1 MRAALTTAANQIRA
15 FAERQ
20 LPASWSKEPVP
31 GLTTGQ
37 LVRPLG
43 SVGCYVPSGR
53 HPLPSTLLMTAIP
66 AQVAG
71 VERIVVVSPKPAPE
85 TLAAAH
91 LLGITEFYRLGG
103 AHAVAALAYGTATLP
118 RVDKIVGPGNLY
130 VTAAK
135 RLVAFDCA
143 IDMLAGPTEIVVTS
157 ERGNA
162 AEIASDLVAQAEHDP
177 EALAIFITTRADLA
191 KEVIAEAKSRSRNN
205 AVAREALDRNGLVIV
220 ASSVEE
226 ARAITNRL
234 APEHLTVDAASDLDW
249 VQNAGSV
256 FVGRWSAQPM
266 GDYISGPNH
275 TLPTGG
281 MARVRGGLSVNDF
294 VKLITV
300 QEYTAKGIRSLG
312 PHAALLAEAEGL
324 TGPRR
329 SDSHTHRQR
338 GGPVSEAATTL
349 VPAPRASR
357 TGHEGVSPSAR
368 QPRHAAP
375 GLQREHLACSP
386 KVREVLGCISAG
398 SLTRYPE
405 REPVE
410 AIVAAHLGLAPAQ
423 IALTNGVDEAIHV
436 LFEAFLEEGD
446 ELLLPVPTYTMYEVY
461 ASATDAR
468 VVSVQAADDLPFPS
482 SACLPRSPRAP
493 RSSPSPIP
501 TAPPAPRQYARSYWN
516 SPRARLMPFCW
527 SMRLTSTFTAKP

>member
-1 MRAALTTAANQIRA
+1 LLASLERRGGAALDAVLPAVKRIVSDVRKRGDRALLRYAAQFDGLAGIETMRVTTEEMTSAWNSIDPKMQQALTTAADQIRS
-15 FAERQ
+15 FAVNQ
-20 LPASWSKEPVP
+20 LPASWSDEPIP

-71 VERIVVVSPKPAPE
+71 VGRIAVVSPKPAPE

-103 AHAVAALAYGTATLP
+103 AHAVGALAYGTATIQ

-157 ERGNA
+157 ERSDPA
-162 AEIASDLVAQAEHDP
+162 DIASDLVAQAEHDP

-191 KEVIAEAKSRSRNN
+191 KEVIGEAKLRSRDN
-205 AVAREALDRNGLVIV
+205 AVARQALDRNGLVIV
-220 ASSVEE
+220 AASVAE
-226 ARAITNRL
+226 ARQITNRL

-281 MARVRGGLSVNDF
+281 TARVRGGLSVNDF

-300 QEYTAKGIRSLG
+300 QQYNAQAMRVLG
-312 PHAALLAEAEGL
+312 PQATLLAEAEGL
-324 TGPRR
+324 FG
-329 SDSHTHRQR
+329 HT
-338 GGPVSEAATTL
+338 
-349 VPAPRASR
+349 
-357 TGHEGVSPSAR
+357 
-368 QPRHAAP
+368 
-375 GLQREHLACSP
+375 
-386 KVREVLGCISAG
+386 
-398 SLTRYPE
+398 
-405 REPVE
+405 E
-410 AIVAAHLGLAPAQ
+410 AIRTRLK
-423 IALTNGVDEAIHV
+423 
-436 LFEAFLEEGD
+436 
-446 ELLLPVPTYTMYEVY
+446 
-461 ASATDAR
+461 R
-468 VVSVQAADDLPFPS
+468 R
-482 SACLPRSPRAP
+482 PRD
-493 RSSPSPIP
+493 
-501 TAPPAPRQYARSYWN
+501 
-516 SPRARLMPFCW
+516 
-527 SMRLTSTFTAKP
+527 

>member
-1 MRAALTTAANQIRA
+1 MKLIRTKGRGARQAAETLDQLAQRGGAALDSVLPAVRRIVADVRKQGDRALLRYAAKFDGLAGVADLRVTQDEMAVAWKATDPAMQVALTTASEQIRA
-15 FAERQ
+15 FAVSQ
-20 LPASWSKEPVP
+20 LPASFSDEPIP

-71 VERIVVVSPKPAPE
+71 VERIVVVSPRPAPE

-103 AHAVAALAYGTATLP
+103 AHAIAALAYGTANIE

-162 AEIASDLVAQAEHDP
+162 EDTASDLVAQAEHDP
-177 EALAIFITTRADLA
+177 EALAIFITTREELA
-191 KEVIAEAKSRSRNN
+191 KEVIAEAKLRSRNN

-220 ASSVEE
+220 ASNVDE
-226 ARAITNRL
+226 ARQITNRL
-234 APEHLTVDAASDLDW
+234 APEHLTVDAASDLEW

-256 FVGRWSAQPM
+256 FVGRWSTQPM

-300 QEYTAKGIRSLG
+300 QEYSAQGLRMLG
-312 PHAALLAEAEGL
+312 PPAALLAEAEGL
-324 TGPRR
+324 TG
-329 SDSHTHRQR
+329 
-338 GGPVSEAATTL
+338 
-349 VPAPRASR
+349 
-357 TGHEGVSPSAR
+357 
-368 QPRHAAP
+368 HA
-375 GLQREHLACSP
+375 
-386 KVREVLGCISAG
+386 
-398 SLTRYPE
+398 
-405 REPVE
+405 E
-410 AIVAAHLGLAPAQ
+410 AIRTRL
-423 IALTNGVDEAIHV
+423 
-436 LFEAFLEEGD
+436 
-446 ELLLPVPTYTMYEVY
+446 
-461 ASATDAR
+461 R
-468 VVSVQAADDLPFPS
+468 KRR
-482 SACLPRSPRAP
+482 PRG
-493 RSSPSPIP
+493 
-501 TAPPAPRQYARSYWN
+501 
-516 SPRARLMPFCW
+516 
-527 SMRLTSTFTAKP
+527 

>member
-1 MRAALTTAANQIRA
+1 MKVIRTTGRGARQTEETLAALEQRGGAALDAVLPAVKRIVADVRKQGDRALLRYAAQFDGLAGASTLRVTPEEMAAAWDNLTPAMRKALTIAADQIRA
-15 FAERQ
+15 FAVAQ
-20 LPASWSKEPVP
+20 LPVSWSESPLP

-71 VERIVVVSPKPAPE
+71 VERIAVVSPKPAPE

-91 LLGITEFYRLGG
+91 LLGITEFHRLGG

-118 RVDKIVGPGNLY
+118 RVDKIVGPGSLY

-162 AEIASDLVAQAEHDP
+162 NEIASDLVAQAEHDP
-177 EALAIFITTRADLA
+177 EAMAIFITTRADLA
-191 KEVIAEAKSRSRNN
+191 KAVIAKAKLRSRNN
-205 AVAREALDRNGLVIV
+205 AVAREALDRNGLVILAANV
-220 ASSVEE
+220 TE

-249 VQNAGSV
+249 VQNVGSV

-300 QEYTAKGIRSLG
+300 QEYTSQGIRALG
-312 PHAALLAEAEGL
+312 PPAVLLAEAEGL
-324 TGPRR
+324 I
-329 SDSHTHRQR
+329 
-338 GGPVSEAATTL
+338 
-349 VPAPRASR
+349 
-357 TGHEGVSPSAR
+357 GHA
-368 QPRHAAP
+368 
-375 GLQREHLACSP
+375 
-386 KVREVLGCISAG
+386 
-398 SLTRYPE
+398 
-405 REPVE
+405 E
-410 AIVAAHLGLAPAQ
+410 AIR
-423 IALTNGVDEAIHV
+423 TRMERRK
-436 LFEAFLEEGD
+436 
-446 ELLLPVPTYTMYEVY
+446 
-461 ASATDAR
+461 AR
-468 VVSVQAADDLPFPS
+468 G
-482 SACLPRSPRAP
+482 
-493 RSSPSPIP
+493 
-501 TAPPAPRQYARSYWN
+501 
-516 SPRARLMPFCW
+516 
-527 SMRLTSTFTAKP
+527 

>member
-1 MRAALTTAANQIRA
+1 MKLIRTRGRSAKKAADTIAALERRGGAALDAVLPAVKHIVADVRKRGDRALLRYAAQFDGLKGAATVRVTPDEMASAWESVGPALREALSTAAEQIRT
-15 FAERQ
+15 FAKRQ
-20 LPASWSKEPVP
+20 LPASWSFSPLA

-37 LVRPLG
+37 LVRPLA

-71 VERIVVVSPKPAPE
+71 VRRIVAVSPKPAPE

-103 AHAVAALAYGTATLP
+103 AHAVAALAYGTTTVP

-157 ERGNA
+157 ERGDA
-162 AEIASDLVAQAEHDP
+162 ADIASDLVAQAEHDP

-191 KEVIAEAKSRSRNN
+191 KQVIAEAKQRSRNN
-205 AVAREALDRNGLVIV
+205 VVARAALDRNGIVLVAANV
-220 ASSVEE
+220 DE
-226 ARAITNRL
+226 AHQITNRL

-281 MARVRGGLSVNDF
+281 MARVRGGLSVHDF

-300 QEYTAKGIRSLG
+300 QEYTAQAVRSLG
-312 PHAALLAEAEGL
+312 RPAILLAEAEGL
-324 TGPRR
+324 IGHAEAIRTRLKRR
-329 SDSHTHRQR
+329 SR
-338 GGPVSEAATTL
+338 G
-349 VPAPRASR
+349 
-357 TGHEGVSPSAR
+357 
-368 QPRHAAP
+368 
-375 GLQREHLACSP
+375 
-386 KVREVLGCISAG
+386 
-398 SLTRYPE
+398 
-405 REPVE
+405 
-410 AIVAAHLGLAPAQ
+410 
-423 IALTNGVDEAIHV
+423 
-436 LFEAFLEEGD
+436 
-446 ELLLPVPTYTMYEVY
+446 
-461 ASATDAR
+461 
-468 VVSVQAADDLPFPS
+468 
-482 SACLPRSPRAP
+482 
-493 RSSPSPIP
+493 
-501 TAPPAPRQYARSYWN
+501 
-516 SPRARLMPFCW
+516 
-527 SMRLTSTFTAKP
+527 